1 MDGWMDVWMNSVKEI
16 VCSSSPLSLQKPIST
31 FLSSLL
37 LLPWKESCK
46 FLGFVTELNG
56 FGFGIDRDHC
66 CIWFLELF
74 VCLFVSVSLYVV
86 VVVWFLF

>member
-1 MDGWMDVWMNSVKEI
+1 MNSVKEI

-37 LLPWKESCK
+37 LLLPWKESCK

-56 FGFGIDRDHC
+56 FGFGI
-66 CIWFLELF
+66 
-74 VCLFVSVSLYVV
+74 
-86 VVVWFLF
+86 